1 MTLYDA
7 SVTVH
12 VAAAIVGFGATYSY
26 PVLQLLGERGDRRS
40 LPFALEAITTISR
53 WVAVPATTVVGVTGV
68 YQLAD
73 GPYGLDDAW
82 AAAGLALYLAVMAG
96 AILYLAPRYGRAADA
111 ARAGD
116 DDAYAAATR
125 GIGVVGTL
133 VVLAVLAIVA
143 LMVLKPG

>member
-1 MTLYDA
+1 MTAYDV

-26 PVLQLLGERGDRRS
+26 PVLQLLGERGDRRN
-40 LPFALEAITTISR
+40 LPFALDAISTISSR
-53 WVAVPATTVVGVTGV
+53 VAVPATTVVGVTGI

-73 GPYGLDDAW
+73 GPYGLDDGW
-82 AAAGLALYLAVMAG
+82 AAAGLALYLAVMAV
-96 AILYLAPRYGRAADA
+96 AILYLAPRYRRAAAA

-116 DDAYAAATR
+116 DAGYREIVR
-125 GIGVVGTL
+125 GINVVGTF
-133 VVLAVLAIVA
+133 VVVAVLAIVA